1 MTSYRQRRVA
11 DTIREELAELL
22 QREAHDPRLSGVSIT
37 AVETSQDLRL
47 ARVYFSMLGDDA
59 EVQQALRAFEKAS
72 GYLRRELASRVQLR
86 YMPELIFRFDDSL
99 ATGGRIE
106 TLLHEINDESESP
119 EGDEGEEE
127 PADDDA

>member
-106 TLLHEINDESESP
+106 TLLHEINDESRLP

>member
-22 QREAHDPRLSGVSIT
+22 QREAHDPRFSGVSIT
-37 AVETSQDLRL
+37 SVETSQDLRL
-47 ARVYFSMLGDDA
+47 ARVYFSMIGGDA

-72 GYLRRELASRVQLR
+72 GYLRRQLASRVQLR
-86 YMPELIFRFDDSL
+86 VMPELIFRFDDSL
-99 ATGGRIE
+99 ATGDRIE
-106 TLLHEINDESESP
+106 TLLHEINEESRSP
-119 EGDEGEEE
+119 EDDEDDEE

>member
-119 EGDEGEEE
+119 ECDEGEEE

>member
-127 PADDDA
+127 PADDNA